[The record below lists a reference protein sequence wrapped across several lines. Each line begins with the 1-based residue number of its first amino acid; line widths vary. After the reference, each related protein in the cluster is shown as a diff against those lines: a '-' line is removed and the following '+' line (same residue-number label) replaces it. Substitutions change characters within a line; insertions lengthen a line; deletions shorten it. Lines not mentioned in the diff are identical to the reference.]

1 MAHLFIPGPTDV
13 APEILAAQ
21 THRMIGHR
29 SPACT
34 DLFAR
39 IQPRLRRVLQTDHRV
54 FITASSGSG
63 LQEAALRN
71 TVRRRAL
78 VCVGGAFAERWYE
91 VAQANG
97 LSADRLDAEWG
108 QPHDPQQIADALR
121 RQAYDAVAVVHNETS
136 TGVENPVAAIA
147 DAVRQASPDTMI
159 LVDAVSSAGGVDI
172 QTDGWG
178 LDVLLTSSQKCFAL
192 PPGLAFAAV
201 SDRALEQ
208 AARVPH
214 RGWYFDFLMLER
226 YQQQNNTPATPAI
239 SLLFALDAQLDRILI
254 EGLAARFARHAR
266 MAQMTQAWA
275 LERMALLAPDGFRS
289 KTVTAIVHDRRLD
302 VSALIAHLA
311 SRDMA
316 IARGYGALREFTF
329 RIGHMG
335 EIQPAD
341 VELLL
346 AGIDDYL
353 AGPHAG

>member
-1 MAHLFIPGPTDV
+1 V
-13 APEILAAQ
+13 
-21 THRMIGHR
+21 
-29 SPACT
+29 
-34 DLFAR
+34 
-39 IQPRLRRVLQTDHRV
+39 
-54 FITASSGSG
+54 SG
-63 LQEAALRN
+63 LLRCFTQE
-71 TVRRRAL
+71 
-78 VCVGGAFAERWYE
+78 
-91 VAQANG
+91 
-97 LSADRLDAEWG
+97 
-108 QPHDPQQIADALR
+108 
-121 RQAYDAVAVVHNETS
+121 
-136 TGVENPVAAIA
+136 
-147 DAVRQASPDTMI
+147 
-159 LVDAVSSAGGVDI
+159 
-172 QTDGWG
+172 
-178 LDVLLTSSQKCFAL
+178 
-192 PPGLAFAAV
+192 LAF
-201 SDRALEQ
+201 
-208 AARVPH
+208 
-214 RGWYFDFLMLER
+214 
-226 YQQQNNTPATPAI
+226 
-239 SLLFALDAQLDRILI
+239 DAQLDRILI